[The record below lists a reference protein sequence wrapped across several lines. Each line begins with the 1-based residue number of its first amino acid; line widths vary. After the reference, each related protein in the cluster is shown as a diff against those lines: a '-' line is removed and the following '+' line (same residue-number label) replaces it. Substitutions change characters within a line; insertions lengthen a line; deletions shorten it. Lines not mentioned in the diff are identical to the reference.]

1 MKQTINFS
9 DFHNAFRAHDRL
21 TQFSYDALKVIFEYL
36 EEYEEGTGEE
46 IELDVVGICCDFAE
60 SDADDVIRDYRL
72 DASDCDDEED
82 RVELAREYLTD
93 NTILLGET
101 PSGFVFQNF

>member
-60 SDADDVIRDYRL
+60 SDADDVIRDYQL
-72 DASDCDDEED
+72 DAAECDDEED
-82 RVELAREYLTD
+82 DYMRDHCDSNSYEFTKEGRL
-93 NTILLGET
+93 I
-101 PSGFVFQNF
+101 